1 MSKADDNLFLIAA
14 VLGVGVI
21 AYLAFSNSASAS
33 PSASGTGTAPAPASG
48 SATNADWGAL
58 DPSSW

>member
-33 PSASGTGTAPAPASG
+33 PVSNAVAPLSPPATASNS
-48 SATNADWGAL
+48 DWGAL